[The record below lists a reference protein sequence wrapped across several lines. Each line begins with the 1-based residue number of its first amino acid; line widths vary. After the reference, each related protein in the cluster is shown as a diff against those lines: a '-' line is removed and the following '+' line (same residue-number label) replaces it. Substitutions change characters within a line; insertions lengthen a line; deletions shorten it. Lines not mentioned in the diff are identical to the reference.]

1 MLNNFI
7 YAQTKELFLEALGAG
22 NILDEAIVFIEDTKE
37 IWNHGHYFAGDCGFD
52 SNAFS
57 ALQTAVAQM
66 QASKLDSSTA
76 ESTYAKKTELPS
88 LDGYLTKSAAESLY
102 ATISQYNTLNNT
114 VNQLTTTVNNKAEQD
129 GTYPD
134 MTVGTAE
141 MAEMAETL
149 GGRPFINNAEFTF
162 RATAD
167 KDNSVTDGMAT
178 ITKLMGNSVV
188 WNTPWQ
194 ANNYNN
200 QATGV
205 TAEWDDAHS
214 VISVYGTLNADSSS
228 DQNIYGAFRELST
241 TKDDKWAIISNGSE
255 HYMLY
260 TYGAVSMGTDKSSVI
275 AIANSTGTFN
285 ISLRPI
291 DGVAVGT
298 QIQENITPEIVNL
311 TKIFGEGNEPTTIEE
326 YYLRKPI
333 GVEGVRFDE
342 GTVINMNVA
351 SIKSVGDNAFDAS
364 HAIAGYIDDVT
375 GVFTPS
381 SDSAYSIFLIK
392 CIAGEQ
398 YYFRNVL
405 NGYYKA
411 SVYYYGES
419 MNYLG
424 YNYVSTGDG
433 FNSSGIIDTP
443 ENAHYMRVQCH
454 EDYLDSCMVTLV
466 HSGWK
471 QDTDAGYQP
480 YWEDILTFDPRIKEA
495 FPNGMQKWDSV
506 YNKNGKGYIVK
517 GTGVLNNLGSQINK
531 YYGTVNYNTAR
542 YIMRST
548 DAIQNLVYKS
558 PANNLSGEVICA
570 AYPTRSA
577 DSVYLENEGIGID
590 IDGRL
595 HLFDNT
601 HRLASD
607 YNNIKNKLANTT
619 VYYRLANPEII
630 EYDTPFNLSYRV
642 ADFGTEEVIESQVS
656 AALRAQIEYGFNAYD
671 TIVTNKLA
679 VQELTKQIDSLSVDW
694 ESIEN
699 KPFYETVTTITD
711 FSPYDTGSGFEIPV
725 AEDKYTTIAI
735 TGWDYETSNFDFVL
749 NLDSPDAV
757 YGDSHDYTYTAYW
770 YNGVLTLRSD
780 HEYFLD
786 FHSVQIT
793 VVKPLNE
800 KYIPNI
806 SKLTVENDY
815 GEKVYIYESNA
826 LNQLVIGADDGTS
839 IHTKGAETIIS
850 DIGIDTNGSVSAT
863 NGFFQ
868 TSDANLKNFSDPIP
882 VDLEKLS
889 TLKKHYFTWKT
900 GGERQIG
907 VCAQEIQELYPEIV
921 NQSNDGTL
929 SVDYTKL
936 SVVALAAID
945 DLYKKNQ
952 ELEERLAKLES
963 ILLNKN

>member
-102 ATISQYNTLNNT
+102 TTISQYNTLNNT

-141 MAEMAETL
+141 MAETL

-167 KDNSVTDGMAT
+167 KNNSVTDGMAT

-188 WNTPWQ
+188 WNNPWQ
-194 ANNYNN
+194 VNNYNN

-214 VISVYGTLNADSSS
+214 VIAVYGTLNADSSS

-241 TKDDKWAIISNGSE
+241 NKNDKWAIISNGSK

-275 AIANSTGTFN
+275 AVANSTGTFN

-311 TKIFGEGNEPTTIEE
+311 TKMFGEGNEPTTIEE

-333 GVEGVRFDE
+333 GVEGIKVE
-342 GTVINMNVA
+342 GEVFNMNA
-351 SIKSVGDNAFDAS
+351 KCIKSVGDNAWDEQWEVGNINLFTGENEESIYKIRSKNYIKILPNTRYFFRKPSGAYVLPYYYDEDKQFIAS
-364 HAIAGYIDDVT
+364 DDVLYT
-375 GVFTPS
+375 SEEGNEFTT
-381 SDSAYSIFLIK
+381 
-392 CIAGEQ
+392 
-398 YYFRNVL
+398 
-405 NGYYKA
+405 
-411 SVYYYGES
+411 
-419 MNYLG
+419 MN
-424 YNYVSTGDG
+424 
-433 FNSSGIIDTP
+433 
-443 ENAHYMRVQCH
+443 AAYMRF
-454 EDYLDSCMVTLV
+454 SCTYVNYEIQYNNDLMLTLV

-517 GTGVLNNLGSQINK
+517 GTGVLNNLGSQINN
-531 YYGTVNYNTAR
+531 YYGTVSFSTTG
-542 YIMRST
+542 YIMCST

-577 DSVYLENEGIGID
+577 DSIYLENEGIDID

-607 YNNIKNKLANTT
+607 YNTIKNKLANTT

-679 VQELTKQIDSLSVDW
+679 IQDLSEQIDSLSVDW
-694 ESIEN
+694 ELIEN

-711 FSPYDTGSGFEIPV
+711 FSPYDTGSSFEIPV
-725 AEDKYTTIAI
+725 AEDEHTTIVVS
-735 TGWDYETSNFDFVL
+735 GWDYETVNFDFVL
-749 NLDSPDAV
+749 NLNNPYDS
-757 YGDSHDYTYTAYW
+757 YTDSDDHTYSASW
-770 YNGVLTLRSD
+770 DDDLLTLSST
-780 HEYFLD
+780 HEYLSD
-786 FHSVQIT
+786 FHNVQIT
-793 VVKPLNE
+793 VVKPLSKEYVSNV
-800 KYIPNI
+800 
-806 SKLTVENDY
+806 SKLIVENDN

-826 LNQLVIGADDGTS
+826 LNQLVIGADDGIS
-839 IHTKGAETIIS
+839 VHTRGAETIIS

>member
-1 MLNNFI
+1 MLTNFI
-7 YAQTKELFLEALGAG
+7 YAKSKAMFEERIAKVP
-22 NILDEAIVFIEDTKE
+22 NDAIVFIEDTKE
-37 IWNHGHYFAGDCGFD
+37 IWTHGTYFDCSTLD
-52 SNAFS
+52 PNIIPN
-57 ALQTAVAQM
+57 LQTEI
-66 QASKLDSSTA
+66 A
-76 ESTYAKKTELPS
+76 ELRA
-88 LDGYLTKSAAESLY
+88 
-102 ATISQYNTLNNT
+102 N
-114 VNQLTTTVNNKAEQD
+114 VNDKAD
-129 GTYPD
+129 TNGTYPD
-134 MTVGTAE
+134 MTVGT
-141 MAEMAETL
+141 AEMAETL

-167 KDNSVTDGMAT
+167 KNNSVTDGMAT

-188 WNTPWQ
+188 WNNPWQ
-194 ANNYNN
+194 VNNYNN

-241 TKDDKWAIISNGSE
+241 NKNDKWAIISNGSKY
-255 HYMLY
+255 YMLY

-298 QIQENITPEIVNL
+298 QIRENITPEIVNL
-311 TKIFGEGNEPTTIEE
+311 TKMFGEGNEPTTIEE

-333 GVEGVRFDE
+333 GVEGIKVE
-342 GTVINMNVA
+342 GEVINMTA
-351 SIKSVGDNAFDAS
+351 DGIKSVGDNAVPFDGEFVIDTNES
-364 HAIAGYIDDVT
+364 GPQYRKTYEEGKIYVGTSPSGYCNPSVVQSYVRTENGFVVTAI
-375 GVFTPS
+375 
-381 SDSAYSIFLIK
+381 
-392 CIAGEQ
+392 
-398 YYFRNVL
+398 
-405 NGYYKA
+405 NGYGIGCWIKVLPSA
-411 SVYYYGES
+411 DYYISCDTDGDIQIGWYTAEG
-419 MNYLG
+419 LHCG
-424 YNYVSTGDG
+424 TTYNNHYTWTSP
-433 FNSSGIIDTP
+433 S
-443 ENAHYMRVQCH
+443 NAAYALVNLIPKDREEVFK
-454 EDYLDSCMVTLV
+454 DVMVTLV

-480 YWEDILTFDPRIKEA
+480 YWQDTLMFDPRIKEA

-517 GTGVLNNLGSQINK
+517 GTGVLNNLGSQINN
-531 YYGTVNYNTAR
+531 YYETLNYSTAG
-542 YIMRST
+542 YIMCST

-558 PANNLSGEVICA
+558 PANNLSSEVICA

-577 DSVYLENEGIGID
+577 DSIYLENEGIAID
-590 IDGRL
+590 IAGHL
-595 HLFDNT
+595 QLFDNT

-607 YNNIKNKLANTT
+607 YNTIKNKLANTT

-711 FSPYDTGSGFEIPV
+711 LSPYDTGSVFEIPI
-725 AEDKYTTIAI
+725 AEDEHTTIVVS
-735 TGWDYETSNFDFVL
+735 GWDYETSNFDFVL
-749 NLDSPDAV
+749 NFNNPYDSYID
-757 YGDSHDYTYTAYW
+757 YDDYTYSASW
-770 YNGVLTLRSD
+770 GDGLLTLSST
-780 HEYFLD
+780 HEYYND

-793 VVKPLNE
+793 VVKPLSKEYVSNV
-800 KYIPNI
+800 
-806 SKLTVENDY
+806 SKLIVENDN
-815 GEKVYIYESNA
+815 GEKVYIYESNTS
-826 LNQLVIGADDGTS
+826 NKLVIGADDGML
-839 IHTKGAETIIS
+839 ILTKGAETIIS
-850 DIGIDTNGSVSAT
+850 DIGIDTYGSVSAT

-936 SVVALAAID
+936 SVIALKAID
-945 DLYKKNQ
+945 VLNDRNK
-952 ELEERLAKLES
+952 ELESRLERLEKLL
-963 ILLNKN
+963 IG